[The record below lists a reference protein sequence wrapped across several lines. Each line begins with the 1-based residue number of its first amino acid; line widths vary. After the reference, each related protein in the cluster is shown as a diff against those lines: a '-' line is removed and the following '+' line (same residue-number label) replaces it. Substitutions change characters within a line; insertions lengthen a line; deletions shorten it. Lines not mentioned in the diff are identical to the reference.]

1 MPEVEFSYAGFHAST
16 RSTPLHRHNGTE
28 LVYIVEGECKNRIPF
43 RDRKI
48 AAGELLIIP
57 PELEHRQIDLGFVR
71 TFYVV
76 FEAKPGIF
84 RNDLRSIDVRSDRFV
99 HSWMEQLVLL
109 YQEQALDQCR
119 LLLPALL
126 ARITRLEGSIDGT
139 AEIPAGLAAAI
150 RFITYHFHRELA
162 IREIAASNGMSPS
175 YFNALFHKHMQVS
188 PAEYIK
194 KLRMG
199 HARQLLRNSRLTISE
214 IGEQC
219 GYRNAYYFCRIFRKV
234 HGCTPGEYRAL
245 PRREYDVKFLAP

>member
-28 LVYIVEGECKNRIPF
+28 LVYIVEGECENRIPF

-99 HSWMEQLVLL
+99 RSWMEQLVLL

-139 AEIPAGLAAAI
+139 AEIP
-150 RFITYHFHRELA
+150 
-162 IREIAASNGMSPS
+162 SPLRS
-175 YFNALFHKHMQVS
+175 VS
-188 PAEYIK
+188 SPTTSTGNWRSEK
-194 KLRMG
+194 SR
-199 HARQLLRNSRLTISE
+199 RQT
-214 IGEQC
+214 G
-219 GYRNAYYFCRIFRKV
+219 
-234 HGCTPGEYRAL
+234 
-245 PRREYDVKFLAP
+245 

>member
-28 LVYIVEGECKNRIPF
+28 LVYIVEGECENRIPF

-76 FEAKPGIF
+76 FEAKPGVF

-99 HSWMEQLVLL
+99 RSWMEQLVLL

-194 KLRMG
+194 K
-199 HARQLLRNSRLTISE
+199 Q
-214 IGEQC
+214 IG
-219 GYRNAYYFCRIFRKV
+219 
-234 HGCTPGEYRAL
+234 RAH
-245 PRREYDVKFLAP
+245 V

>member
-28 LVYIVEGECKNRIPF
+28 LVYIVEGECENRIPF
-43 RDRKI
+43 RDRKA

-84 RNDLRSIDVRSDRFV
+84 RNDLRSIDVRSDRFIR
-99 HSWMEQLVLL
+99 SWMEQLVLL

-150 RFITYHFHRELA
+150 RFISSSGPSRSFTSSTREEA
-162 IREIAASNGMSPS
+162 IRCGRWLTQA
-175 YFNALFHKHMQVS
+175 V
-188 PAEYIK
+188 IK
-194 KLRMG
+194 
-199 HARQLLRNSRLTISE
+199 S
-214 IGEQC
+214 C
-219 GYRNAYYFCRIFRKV
+219 CR
-234 HGCTPGEYRAL
+234 
-245 PRREYDVKFLAP
+245 

>member
-1 MPEVEFSYAGFHAST
+1 MEPNWSISSRANAKTAS
-16 RSTPLHRHNGTE
+16 R
-28 LVYIVEGECKNRIPF
+28 F

-76 FEAKPGIF
+76 FEAKPGVF

-99 HSWMEQLVLL
+99 RSWMEQLVLL

-162 IREIAASNGMSPS
+162 IREIAASNGMSPELLQR
-175 YFNALFHKHMQVS
+175 AVPQ
-188 PAEYIK
+188 A
-194 KLRMG
+194 
-199 HARQLLRNSRLTISE
+199 HAGQSGGIHQKT
-214 IGEQC
+214 
-219 GYRNAYYFCRIFRKV
+219 A
-234 HGCTPGEYRAL
+234 HG
-245 PRREYDVKFLAP
+245 PRPSTAPQQPPDHL